1 MGYKEEY
8 GLKNLIL
15 TGCVCHS
22 GLLAVSHASNDT
34 IPCQVEYLVQD
45 GFQCLRPTMPYV
57 NLKEKPLHMCATL
70 VTELEVLHI

>member
-45 GFQCLRPTMPYV
+45 GFQ
-57 NLKEKPLHMCATL
+57 L
-70 VTELEVLHI
+70 VFSV